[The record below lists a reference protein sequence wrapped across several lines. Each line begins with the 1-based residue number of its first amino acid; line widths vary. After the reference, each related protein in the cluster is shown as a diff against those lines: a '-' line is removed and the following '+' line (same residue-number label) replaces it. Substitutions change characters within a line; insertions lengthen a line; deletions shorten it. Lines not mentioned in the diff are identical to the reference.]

1 MNYWKAMLWSHGLY
15 IGGASPQTIG
25 NAGHTHGLIK
35 DMGRRSKDTDI
46 HKQAS
51 KEEGNW
57 WGEAQDGGKR
67 GEREQGRKRRK
78 IELNWECPK
87 GKLIKSRKGRRGN
100 SSVLGNV
107 LMEIWVHSKVGLLT
121 VEDSLFLFLS
131 TGPSAHLGSSSQQ
144 LREFG

>member
-1 MNYWKAMLWSHGLY
+1 MLGTLMGSHKRYG
-15 IGGASPQTIG
+15 QKV
-25 NAGHTHGLIK
+25 NRHGHTQVSK
-35 DMGRRSKDTDI
+35 QGRGKLTGRGTGW
-46 HKQAS
+46 Q
-51 KEEGNW
+51 KE
-57 WGEAQDGGKR
+57 
-67 GEREQGRKRRK
+67 GERGQRRERGK

-107 LMEIWVHSKVGLLT
+107 LTEIWVHSKVGLLT

>member
-1 MNYWKAMLWSHGLY
+1 
-15 IGGASPQTIG
+15 
-25 NAGHTHGLIK
+25 
-35 DMGRRSKDTDI
+35 MGRGTGWK
-46 HKQAS
+46 
-51 KEEGNW
+51 KEG
-57 WGEAQDGGKR
+57 DR
-67 GEREQGRKRRK
+67 GEGRERRK

-87 GKLIKSRKGRRGN
+87 GKVIKSRKGRRGN

-107 LMEIWVHSKVGLLT
+107 VNRNLGALKVGLLT

>member
-1 MNYWKAMLWSHGLY
+1 MVSHRRYGQKVSRHRHTQVSKQGRGELA
-15 IGGASPQTIG
+15 GG
-25 NAGHTHGLIK
+25 
-35 DMGRRSKDTDI
+35 DMGW
-46 HKQAS
+46 Q
-51 KEEGNW
+51 KE
-57 WGEAQDGGKR
+57 GER
-67 GEREQGRKRRK
+67 GEGRERRK

-107 LMEIWVHSKVGLLT
+107 LVESWEHSKVGLLT